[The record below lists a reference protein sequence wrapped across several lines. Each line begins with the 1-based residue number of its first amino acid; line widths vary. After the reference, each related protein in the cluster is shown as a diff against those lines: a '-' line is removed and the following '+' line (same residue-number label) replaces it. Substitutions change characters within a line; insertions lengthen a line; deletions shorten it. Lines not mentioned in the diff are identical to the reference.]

1 LLQRDKLTLS
11 QKRNHQR
18 RILPRTREE
27 EGVYTS
33 EGKREKTKYEQF
45 FGGVETREL
54 STRRKEGGA
63 GRVAVRVLDSRR
75 ERDRIVERV
84 SRKLGIVKSV
94 SFEFLR
100 FGIEREM
107 VDVSY

>member
-1 LLQRDKLTLS
+1 
-11 QKRNHQR
+11 
-18 RILPRTREE
+18 
-27 EGVYTS
+27 
-33 EGKREKTKYEQF
+33 
-45 FGGVETREL
+45 
-54 STRRKEGGA
+54 
-63 GRVAVRVLDSRR
+63 VAVRVLDSRR